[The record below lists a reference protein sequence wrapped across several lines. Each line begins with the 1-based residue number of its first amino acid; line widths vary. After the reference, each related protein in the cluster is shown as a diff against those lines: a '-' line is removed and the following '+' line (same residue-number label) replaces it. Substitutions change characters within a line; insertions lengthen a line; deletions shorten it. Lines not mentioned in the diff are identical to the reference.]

1 MALQDADGVLATW
14 RCGLCTF
21 KNAGALTYCEVCAA
35 PLEAQRPAP
44 EEPAQL
50 AEETQGGATAAQS
63 QAPATHTCTWEGGYS
78 QLCVFREPSA
88 EGEGDVLALVV
99 DGVEPLLLWDP
110 SVPDGD
116 QDLIAAAQE
125 RLRARVGNYG
135 LALDAMA
142 SDGNCLFRAVAR
154 QLYGDAEL
162 HGLVRHRVVGQLYRD
177 RATCGAFFVEAQAFE
192 TYLVEMAE
200 DGCWGD
206 ELALR
211 GVADAY
217 GAEVHVVTSAGSGC
231 YLLYVP
237 AAAAAA
243 GGDGPRLFLAYTY
256 PVHYDGLTVAPPRG
270 QDLSASSIDLGF

>member
-1 MALQDADGVLATW
+1 MASLLDIAVD
-14 RCGLCTF
+14 F
-21 KNAGALTYCEVCAA
+21 DHGASGASLLPPST
-35 PLEAQRPAP
+35 PS
-44 EEPAQL
+44 
-50 AEETQGGATAAQS
+50 GGI
-63 QAPATHTCTWEGGYS
+63 GGTPI
-78 QLCVFREPSA
+78 RE
-88 EGEGDVLALVV
+88 
-99 DGVEPLLLWDP
+99 
-110 SVPDGD
+110 
-116 QDLIAAAQE
+116 DLIAAAQE

-256 PVHYDGLTVAPPRG
+256 PVHYDGLTVAPPSG